1 MKFGEK
7 LRELR
12 KEKDMTQAQLAEKAG
27 LSLRTMV
34 SYEKGTCYPKRRE
47 TYKVLADVLGTNE
60 TYLRNEDEEFV
71 ADAAERYGRNG
82 RRQAQTIV
90 SEVGALFAGGELSDK
105 DKDAVMQALQ
115 KAYWDAK
122 VDNVKYTPKKFRPQ
136 K

>member
-34 SYEKGTCYPKRRE
+34 SYEKGTCYPKKRE
-47 TYKVLADVLGTNE
+47 TYQILADILGTNV
-60 TYLRNEDEEFV
+60 TYLRNEDEEFI
-71 ADAAERYGRNG
+71 ADAAELYGCNG
-82 RRQAQTIV
+82 KRQAQSLV

-122 VDNVKYTPKKFRPQ
+122 ADNVKYTPKKFRAA